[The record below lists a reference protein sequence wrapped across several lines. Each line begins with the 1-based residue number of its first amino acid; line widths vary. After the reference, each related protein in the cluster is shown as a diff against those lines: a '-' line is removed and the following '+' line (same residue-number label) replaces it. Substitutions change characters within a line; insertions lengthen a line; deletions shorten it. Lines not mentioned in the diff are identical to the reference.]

1 MDQTMKILQI
11 VAPGQTEWREAP
23 VPQPGE
29 GQVLVKVEGVT
40 TCPHW
45 DLHLMS
51 GIPMFPWRP
60 QTYPYTPG
68 QPGHEAVGEV
78 VALGPGVSDP
88 VVGTRVSCWRD
99 QGHDRQGCYGEY
111 VVMEAPHVIAVP
123 RDLATEAIAPLELAM
138 CVQVSFDR
146 LAWLDAVPGKR
157 FGVSGLGPA
166 GLVAV
171 QMAKAYGASE
181 VVGIDPLPER
191 RALASQLGADIV
203 MPPEDEAFPAGR
215 TGPSALHASIDCTG
229 LKPAI
234 EFLMERTFHVVTV
247 FGVMR
252 EPVEFQ
258 PHHWGRLTLMG
269 YGTHYREAA
278 ERALKLVTAGSLD
291 LTPLVTHTL
300 PMTRYAEGVELLKN
314 KEAIKVCF
322 LP

>member
-1 MDQTMKILQI
+1 MGDTMKVLQI
-11 VAPGQTEWREAP
+11 AAPGQIAWRDVP

-29 GQVLVKVEGVT
+29 GQVLIKVEGIT

-45 DLHLMS
+45 DLHLME

-60 QTYPYTPG
+60 QSYPYTPG
-68 QPGHEAVGEV
+68 QPGHEAVGEI
-78 VALGPGVSDP
+78 VALGPGVAGP
-88 VVGTRVSCWRD
+88 AVGDRVSCWRD
-99 QGHDRQGCYGEY
+99 QGHDRQGCYAEY
-111 VVMEAPHVIAVP
+111 VVMEAPNVIAVP
-123 RDLATEAIAPLELAM
+123 TALSTEAVAPLELAM

-191 RALASQLGADIV
+191 RALASQLGADAV
-203 MPPEDEAFPAGR
+203 LPPEAGVFPVGR
-215 TGPSALHASIDCTG
+215 TAASSLYAAIDCTG
-229 LKPAI
+229 LKTSI
-234 EFLMERTFHVVTV
+234 EFLMDRTYHVVTV

-252 EPVEFQ
+252 ESVEFR
-258 PHHWGRLTLMG
+258 PDHWGRLTLMG

-278 ERALKLVTAGSLD
+278 ERALTLVVDGSLD
-291 LTPLVTHTL
+291 LTPLVTHTMPL
-300 PMTRYAEGVELLKN
+300 ARYTEGIELLKN